1 MPVLMR
7 PYAKPAPA
15 FAADACV
22 TLANAAGAQR
32 FATRTSRGA
41 AVLGKTL
48 NQVGGQAFV
57 LAVVSQDITRPSPGP
72 WRKPE
77 CRRN

>member
-1 MPVLMR
+1 MLMR
-7 PYAKPAPA
+7 LYAKPTPA

-22 TLANAAGAQR
+22 ARANETGALR
-32 FATRTSRGA
+32 FAPWMSRGA

-48 NQVGGQAFV
+48 NQAGGQAFV
-57 LAVVSQDITRPSPGP
+57 LAAVSQDITRPSPGP

-77 CRRN
+77 CRRS